1 MRMTPEDD
9 VQDLAACRSLAESLP
24 GHVPCAHLVWT
35 AVVDIAARESL
46 GTGTRG
52 ERFLVP
58 ITGGRFWGAPD
69 HEALCGRV
77 RPGGA
82 DRQWLRPDGIKEL
95 HALYEMEVGDGTVLT
110 IDNRVIVD
118 ESAQPARYAMSHIRV
133 SAPMGRHAWLN
144 RRLLVG
150 TLQPLRPAR
159 QAVRIQAFVVD
170 PAP

>member
-1 MRMTPEDD
+1 MSADHDAQE
-9 VQDLAACRSLAESLP
+9 LATCRSLAEGLP
-24 GHVPCAHLVWT
+24 APTPHARLVWT

-46 GTGTRG
+46 GPGTRG

-58 ITGGRFWGAPD
+58 ITGGRFWGAPGHAD
-69 HEALCGRV
+69 LCGHV

-82 DRQWLRPDGIKEL
+82 DRQWLRHDGIKEL
-95 HALYEMEVGDGTVLT
+95 HALYEMETNDGAVLS

-133 SAPMGRHAWLN
+133 SAPAGPHAWLN

-150 TLQPLRPAR
+150 TLQTLRPAR
-159 QAVRIQAFVVD
+159 QAVRVQVFVVD
-170 PAP
+170 PGS